1 MKNLERRL
9 SQIETQAR
17 DSMVYAKFRDQRGD
31 VKMDF
36 MRAAKLF
43 LHGEVVAIS
52 SLDYDPP
59 HDPLKDL
66 HLKNYGHYCLL
77 LKKWRG
83 FEKCVKR

>member
-43 LHGEVVAIS
+43 LHGEIGAIHA
-52 SLDYDPP
+52 LDFDPP

-66 HLKNYGHYCLL
+66 TFEELRALLTIVEETGGDLKN
-77 LKKWRG
+77 
-83 FEKCVKR
+83 V